1 MFKSFF
7 STPKWALWA
16 YGGLFLLLFFLYIQ
30 TSLNV
35 AINEWYKD
43 FYDILQ
49 KPKIQSKAEQKAR
62 QDDESKGQI
71 LSQDEF
77 LNAVKALNLELL
89 NDDNQSLNFA
99 LIYDKAKE
107 FSTQNSAQTQSA
119 TKTLNLTQMQN
130 SATHE
135 KSLNLNATNSAQMQ
149 NVNFQALAAQKGIN
163 LDIFISTAK
172 HYAAAKAAQE
182 KLDGANFLNK
192 FSLYFYQSLLE
203 HFFNARS
210 ISGENAYSIGIF
222 YAMMWVFLCLA
233 LPYVLIATVNVYF
246 ASIYAL
252 KWREAM
258 TFEYLAFWK
267 AKDDNIEGS
276 SQRIQEDIYNFSKIV
291 ESLGLAFIRALM
303 ILFAFIPI
311 LWTLSGLIAAPL
323 FEGIDENSI
332 FAPLKHI
339 DGLLVYV
346 ALFISLG
353 GLFISW
359 FVGIKLPGLEYNN
372 QKAEAAFRKELV
384 FAEDNRRDYATRETM
399 IELFTGLKFNY
410 KRLFLH
416 YGYFNIWLILFEQ
429 IIVIV
434 PFLIVAPSLF
444 AGAIGLGVVM
454 QMNNAFDQVRSSF
467 SVFITNWTK
476 ITELRSIHK
485 RLREFE
491 DNIGYTKRHL
501 AK

>member
-1 MFKSFF
+1 MIKSFF
-7 STPKWALWA
+7 GTAKWALWA
-16 YGGLFLLLFFLYIQ
+16 YSGLFLLLFFLYIQ

-43 FYDILQ
+43 FYDVMQ
-49 KPKIQSKAEQKAR
+49 KPKIQSKAEQKQER
-62 QDDESKGQI
+62 SELKTQEFTPQI
-71 LSQDEF
+71 LSENEF
-77 LNAVKALNLELL
+77 LNAAKSLNLELL
-89 NDDNQSLNFA
+89 EENNKSLNFT
-99 LIYDKAKE
+99 LIYAKLKE
-107 FSTQNSAQTQSA
+107 NNATLVNLATQSGIDYGA
-119 TKTLNLTQMQN
+119 FLQ
-130 SATHE
+130 SA
-135 KSLNLNATNSAQMQ
+135 KQ
-149 NVNFQALAAQKGIN
+149 
-163 LDIFISTAK
+163 
-172 HYAAAKAAQE
+172 KAAE
-182 KLDGANFLNK
+182 KAANAKLDGANFINK
-192 FSLYFYQSLLE
+192 FSLFYYQSLLK
-203 HFFNARS
+203 HYFGVPS
-210 ISGENAYSIGIF
+210 ISGEDAYSIGVF
-222 YAMMWVFLCLA
+222 YTLIWVFLCIA
-233 LPYVLIATVNVYF
+233 IPYVLIATINVYF

-267 AKDDNIEGS
+267 RKDDNIEGS

-291 ESLGLAFIRALM
+291 ESLGLAFVRAMM

-311 LWTLSGLIAAPL
+311 LWGLSDIIAKSL
-323 FEGIDENSI
+323 FEGISDDSV
-332 FAPLKHI
+332 FALLKHI

-353 GLFISW
+353 GLAISW
-359 FVGIKLPGLEYNN
+359 IVGIKLPGLEYNN

-384 FAEDNRRDYATRETM
+384 YAEDDRRNYAANETM

-434 PFLIVAPSLF
+434 PLLVVAPSLF

-491 DNIGYTKRHL
+491 QNIEYRK
-501 AK
+501 K

>member
-1 MFKSFF
+1 MLKSFF
-7 STPKWALWA
+7 GNKKWFLWA
-16 YGGLFLLLFFLYIQ
+16 YSGLFLLLFFLYIQ

-43 FYDILQ
+43 FYDVLQ
-49 KPKIQSKAEQKAR
+49 KPKIA
-62 QDDESKGQI
+62 
-71 LSQDEF
+71 
-77 LNAVKALNLELL
+77 
-89 NDDNQSLNFA
+89 
-99 LIYDKAKE
+99 
-107 FSTQNSAQTQSA
+107 QNI
-119 TKTLNLTQMQN
+119 
-130 SATHE
+130 
-135 KSLNLNATNSAQMQ
+135 ATNENNASSQEEQ
-149 NVNFQALAAQKGIN
+149 IKLAE
-163 LDIFISTAK
+163 
-172 HYAAAKAAQE
+172 E
-182 KLDGANFLNK
+182 KIANANFLNK
-192 FSLYFYQSLLE
+192 ISLYFYQNLLKI
-203 HFFNARS
+203 FFNTPS
-210 ISGENAYSIGIF
+210 ISGKDSYSIDDF
-222 YAMMWVFLCLA
+222 YSLIIVFLA
-233 LPYVLIATVNVYF
+233 IAIPYVIIATINIYF
-246 ASIYAL
+246 ASVYAF

-258 TFEYLAFWK
+258 TFEYLSFWK
-267 AKDDNIEGS
+267 NKNDNIEGS

-311 LWTLSGLIAAPL
+311 LWILSDAISKSL
-323 FEGIDENSI
+323 FANINEDSM
-332 FAPLKHI
+332 FFFLKNI

-491 DNIGYTKRHL
+491 ENIGYTKRHL